1 MISSVS
7 KRIGHAL
14 EARLLSPS
22 VYVKKDFYRRTGR
35 RLDLAHPTTFSEK
48 IQYLKLYN
56 RDPDL
61 TNLVD
66 KIEVK
71 NFIRNEVGE
80 KYTIPSAAIFSG
92 VDEINLET
100 LPRRCVL
107 KATHGSGWNF
117 FIKNKDQ
124 VDLREIR
131 EFFKKWLGK
140 SYYMYSKEWAYN
152 GVRPRIVCEQLLL
165 DESGNVPDD
174 YKVFCFN
181 GRPKYVQVDHDRFT
195 FHKRAFFDVK
205 WRKQP
210 FTIGYPFSEKQI
222 VAPVCLDEMLHVSET
237 IAGIAPFVRVDF
249 LVHEERPFIGELTF
263 YPGNGME
270 KFMPEKWDSD
280 LGACLDVS
288 EINA

>member
-1 MISSVS
+1 MSSSVL
-7 KRIGHAL
+7 KRFRHAL
-14 EARLLSPS
+14 EARLLPAA

-35 RLDLAHPTTFSEK
+35 RLDLTNPATFSEK

-56 RDPDL
+56 RDANL

-71 NFIRNEVGE
+71 NFIKNVVGE
-80 KYTIPSAAIFSG
+80 KYTIPSVAIFSG

-100 LPRRCVL
+100 LPRQCVL

-117 FIKNKDQ
+117 FIKSKDE

-131 EFFKKWLGK
+131 KFFNKWLGK

-152 GVRPRIVCEQLLL
+152 GVRPRIVCEELLL
-165 DESGNVPDD
+165 DECGNVPDD

-181 GRPKYVQVDHDRFT
+181 GYPKYVQVDHDRFT

-210 FTIGYPFSEKQI
+210 FTIGYPLSEKQI
-222 VAPVCLDEMLHVSET
+222 VAPICLDEMLKVSET
-237 IAGIAPFVRVDF
+237 ISDIAPFVRVDF
-249 LVHEERPFIGELTF
+249 LVHEGRPFIGELTF

-270 KFMPEKWDSD
+270 KFSPEKWDAD

-288 EINA
+288 GITA